1 MPHSL
6 DRLETLYGKFSEAVA
21 EARTGGDFLGCGG
34 LWIDTDGDGAGPEGC
49 FAVFFTN
56 PGPFHSGRP
65 FMAAG
70 LTGALI
76 IELELEITGC
86 FR

>member
-1 MPHSL
+1 MDP
-6 DRLETLYGKFSEAVA
+6 DE
-21 EARTGGDFLGCGG
+21 
-34 LWIDTDGDGAGPEGC
+34 DGAEREVG

-70 LTGALI
+70 LTGALM